1 VSGRALKIAFAIML
15 AAVIGT
21 GGYVFVLKQKEE
33 EQARRIA
40 YTQPVSPPAAGPVER
55 VPLYIAYDFEGVLR
69 PRDVQMALPGEP
81 SQRARAV
88 LHALLT
94 EYTGDPSPH
103 KLAPGADVR
112 AVFLVSDNLA
122 VVDTNATFA
131 DGHRSGVFVETL
143 TVASVVKTLAANLPG
158 VRRVKILVEGKE
170 RETLAGHADLMTFYD
185 VGRIDELMTQ
195 LE

>member
-1 VSGRALKIAFAIML
+1 MSGRALKIAFAIML
-15 AAVIGT
+15 VAVIGT
-21 GGYVFVLKQKEE
+21 GVYVFVLKQKEE

-40 YTQPVSPPAAGPVER
+40 YTQPVSPPIAGPAELVS
-55 VPLYIAYDFEGVLR
+55 LYIAYDFEGVIR
-69 PRDVQMALPGEP
+69 PREVQVALPGER

-88 LHALLT
+88 LHALLA

-122 VVDTNATFA
+122 VVDINATFA
-131 DGHRSGVFVETL
+131 NGHRSGVFVETL

-158 VRRVKILVEGKE
+158 INRVKILVEGKE
-170 RETLAGHADLMTFYD
+170 RETLAGHADLLTFYD
-185 VGRIDELMTQ
+185 VGRIDDLVMQ

>member
-1 VSGRALKIAFAIML
+1 LSGRALKIAVAIML
-15 AAVIGT
+15 AAVIAT
-21 GGYVFVLKQKEE
+21 SVYVYVLQQREE
-33 EQARRIA
+33 ERARRVA
-40 YTQPVSPPAAGPVER
+40 YTQPVSPPVAGPAER

-69 PRDVQMALPGEP
+69 PREVQVALPVEH

-88 LHALLT
+88 LHALLG
-94 EYTGDPSPH
+94 EYTGHPSPH
-103 KLAPGADVR
+103 ELAPGADVR

-122 VVDTNATFA
+122 VVDTNAAFA
-131 DGHRSGVFVETL
+131 DGHRSGVFVEML

-158 VRRVKILVEGKE
+158 ITRVKILVEGKE

-185 VGRIDELMTQ
+185 VSRIDELVKQ